1 MGEGME
7 EPAMA
12 FIETSFRDG
21 CWVILNNCHLSLEF
35 MAQIEEILN
44 PKGKEIHPDFR
55 LWITTEKHNK
65 FPLGLLQMAIKVAY
79 EPPKGIQAGM
89 SRTYS
94 TVINADFLEKVE
106 PYEKWRNIVFTVC
119 FLHSIVYERRKFG
132 PLGFCVPYE
141 FNQSDLEASLIY
153 IENHMNSASLGLST
167 ISWKAIRYMV
177 CEIQYGGR
185 ITDGIDREMFST
197 YGDLWLNQK
206 VFDETEYTFNSLI
219 PQYYVPD
226 CQEISKYQ
234 QIIDEYP
241 GKDSPT
247 IFGLNVTADLTFRI
261 NESKAMIDTLID
273 TAPKTA
279 GGGGGKTKED
289 EVKDLIASLTT
300 QLPDDFIEVEYKEK
314 LAELPVPKGLNPNKN
329 VPLNVFLRQEIE
341 QFQLVL
347 DIVRVTLKDVVLAI
361 DGQIIMTTEILDII
375 NNMFDL
381 RVPKKWILDA
391 TGSVEISWLTP
402 TLGAWMKG
410 LKDRHFQLNNWLT
423 KGRPPSFWISGFYNQ
438 QGFLTCA
445 VQEIVRVNADNNW
458 SLDTV
463 KQWFEPIKETI

>member
-1 MGEGME
+1 
-7 EPAMA
+7 
-12 FIETSFRDG
+12 
-21 CWVILNNCHLSLEF
+21 
-35 MAQIEEILN
+35 
-44 PKGKEIHPDFR
+44 
-55 LWITTEKHNK
+55 
-65 FPLGLLQMAIKVAY
+65 
-79 EPPKGIQAGM
+79 
-89 SRTYS
+89 
-94 TVINADFLEKVE
+94 
-106 PYEKWRNIVFTVC
+106 
-119 FLHSIVYERRKFG
+119 
-132 PLGFCVPYE
+132 
-141 FNQSDLEASLIY
+141 
-153 IENHMNSASLGLST
+153 
-167 ISWKAIRYMV
+167 
-177 CEIQYGGR
+177 
-185 ITDGIDREMFST
+185 
-197 YGDLWLNQK
+197 
-206 VFDETEYTFNSLI
+206 
-219 PQYYVPD
+219 
-226 CQEISKYQ
+226 
-234 QIIDEYP
+234 
-241 GKDSPT
+241 
-247 IFGLNVTADLTFRI
+247 
-261 NESKAMIDTLID
+261 MIDTLID